1 MIVIN
6 EDGAYMISPWKKG
19 FVVRAKNTDDI
30 RNMMTRIHGKK
41 WVIKH
46 LSTEIIAVPKTLW
59 RFRIVLKGYEW
70 NSYMGSVSKAMDYT
84 DLFEHLSRKGE
95 VKDERMKRLYMIG
108 IQLHK
113 GWSEDD

>member
-1 MIVIN
+1 MIIIN

-19 FVVRAKNTDDI
+19 FIVRAKNTDDI
-30 RNMMTRIHGKK
+30 RNMMKRMHGKK
-41 WVIKH
+41 WVIEH

-70 NSYMGSVSKAMDYT
+70 SSYMTSVSKAMDYT
-84 DLFEHLSRKGE
+84 DLFEHLSGKGE

-108 IQLHK
+108 LQLHK
-113 GWSEDD
+113 GWSQDD